1 MKDPA
6 ITRRPSSCAGAR
18 TRLRQMRRRAV
29 CAAGIPGWLALER
42 VQFLA
47 LVAAP
52 ARNRSQ
58 AGSNA
63 QILHAEQ
70 TKDGRS

>member
-6 ITRRPSSCAGAR
+6 ITRRPSSRAVAR
-18 TRLRQMRRRAV
+18 TRLRQVPRRAGSADR
-29 CAAGIPGWLALER
+29 AARWQALER

-52 ARNRSQ
+52 AQGTSKE
-58 AGSNA
+58 GWS
-63 QILHAEQ
+63 
-70 TKDGRS
+70 K